1 MKKLWKFIN
10 YITRDILIWKSYKT
24 QAVLGILSGFLGLLQ
39 FGFMG
44 RFIAQDNYFPMIE
57 QYGGNIL
64 AYFISGSVFMSYT
77 TLSLTTFKSV
87 IRQEQVMG
95 TIEYLLLSETPLWEV
110 FIYTIF
116 SKLVFT
122 ILNTG
127 IVFIFL
133 IYTFDVEIKMNIIA
147 SIILLIITMI
157 SLSGIGLLSA
167 GFIVITKKGDPI
179 SWIYSFLTGMFSGIY
194 YPVEILPKWL
204 RGISYILP
212 TTYAMDGLRKT
223 LIKGYSLY
231 QIKEDIIILIIM
243 TIIILP
249 IGIYW
254 FKNSF
259 DKARKYGTISQY

>member
-1 MKKLWKFIN
+1 
-10 YITRDILIWKSYKT
+10 
-24 QAVLGILSGFLGLLQ
+24 
-39 FGFMG
+39 
-44 RFIAQDNYFPMIE
+44 
-57 QYGGNIL
+57 
-64 AYFISGSVFMSYT
+64 
-77 TLSLTTFKSV
+77 
-87 IRQEQVMG
+87 MG

-116 SKLVFT
+116 SKLIFT

-127 IVFIFL
+127 IVFVFL
-133 IYTFDVEIKMNIIA
+133 IYTFDVEIKMNIIS

-167 GFIVITKKGDPI
+167 GFIVITKKGDPV
-179 SWIYSFLTGMFSGIY
+179 SWVYSFLTGMFSGIY

-223 LIKGYSLY
+223 LINGYSLY

-249 IGIYW
+249 IGMYW